1 MPELNVR
8 ECMHEGVISCD
19 PETSLD
25 EVAAT
30 MRAEHISAVVVV
42 TDGLAAGVISQTDLV
57 NIAFVEPYV
66 RYWRGMTAR
75 HIMSSPVVSVRPD
88 TPLDDAL
95 ELLRERRIHRLV
107 VTEPTAGGEK
117 PVGILSMTDV
127 ARVLGQAAA
136 AAKRQGA

>member
-1 MPELNVR
+1 MPELSVR
-8 ECMHEGVISCD
+8 ECMHEGVISCT

-25 EVAAT
+25 EVAVT

-88 TPLDDAL
+88 TPLDEAL

-107 VTEPTAGGEK
+107 VTVPTAGGER

-127 ARVLGQAAA
+127 ARVLGQASA
-136 AAKRQGA
+136 AAKRQDA

>member
-1 MPELNVR
+1 MPELSVR

-19 PETSLD
+19 VETSLD

-30 MRAEHISAVVVV
+30 MRTEHISAVVVV

-95 ELLRERRIHRLV
+95 ELLRQRRIHRLV
-107 VTEPTAGGEK
+107 VTEPTGGGEK

-136 AAKRQGA
+136 AVNRRDA